1 MICKALQLTQRELN
15 FKMKDQKKFSSQR
28 SKEEQKERKGILLH
42 DLFETVKEKKITSN
56 IYKQKQEK
64 DDIIKIKKIRRERK
78 REERERKEM

>member
-1 MICKALQLTQRELN
+1 MICKALKLTQRELN
-15 FKMKDQKKFSSQR
+15 FTNERPEKVFATEKKGR
-28 SKEEQKERKGILLH
+28 PERKKGNLLH